1 MSVSRQ
7 AHIYESWRK
16 QQCRKPLTGIL
27 KRSIRISPPESS
39 RVMFGIIQSERVRSQ
54 NSSRRFMERWLNLE
68 GQVSPKKF

>member
-1 MSVSRQ
+1 MSVSKQ
-7 AHIYESWRK
+7 THIYGRERK
-16 QQCRKPLTGIL
+16 QKCWKSLTGIL

-54 NSSRRFMERWLNLE
+54 NSLRRFMERLLNLE